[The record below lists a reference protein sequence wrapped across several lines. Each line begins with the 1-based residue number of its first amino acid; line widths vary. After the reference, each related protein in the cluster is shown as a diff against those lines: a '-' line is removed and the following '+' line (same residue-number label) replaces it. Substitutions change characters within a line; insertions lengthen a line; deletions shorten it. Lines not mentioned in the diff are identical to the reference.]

1 VPKDPLF
8 EWDTE
13 AMDEENIGGDASE
26 AHDEIQDTISI
37 PSDLSEDVPNSDQ
50 HTLNIFLQKAMNNME
65 ESIKRGSNCSAKASY
80 AVKIG
85 QKQARRT
92 ENHHTQQKRKALEQG
107 QQGGNL
113 ITNWFQLKGG
123 PHTIHVQEDRVTYIQ
138 DPDITEM
145 PSSFPASSTYPPSP
159 KQPSNSPPKTLST
172 PETTQLSAGGI
183 PPTLDEAR

>member
-1 VPKDPLF
+1 MKKTL
-8 EWDTE
+8 
-13 AMDEENIGGDASE
+13 GGMHLRLMMRSKTQFQFFLTS
-26 AHDEIQDTISI
+26 HKKKMCQILTST
-37 PSDLSEDVPNSDQ
+37 

-65 ESIKRGSNCSAKASY
+65 ESIKRGSNGSAKASY

-107 QQGGNL
+107 RQGGNL
-113 ITNWFQLKGG
+113 ITNWFQPKGG
-123 PHTIHVQEDRVTYIQ
+123 PHTIHVQEDRVTYDQ

-145 PSSFPASSTYPPSP
+145 PASFPAGSTHPPSP